1 MIAMVFLHM
10 LQHANVVKH
19 QQQTGSG
26 ASGSPP
32 LSATEEKVMAI
43 LGRQASEGIPGG
55 IDTSVTDAVEQMVE
69 ESRKRRE

>member
-1 MIAMVFLHM
+1 
-10 LQHANVVKH
+10 
-19 QQQTGSG
+19 
-26 ASGSPP
+26 
-32 LSATEEKVMAI
+32 MAI